1 MQYSFDSSALIDELK
16 GDIYD
21 EGNDMMVWGY
31 WIFMPN
37 GQKLYVDYYYVDG
50 DAPFGLTIEQFD
62 LKVRQEHGAFLRKKM
77 PASELLEIFKKEDET
92 I

>member
-1 MQYSFDSSALIDELK
+1 MQYSFDSSSLIEEIK

-21 EGNDMMVWGY
+21 AGDDMMVWAY
-31 WIFMPN
+31 WVFMPN
-37 GQKLYVDYYYVDG
+37 GQKLYVNYYYVDG

-62 LKVRQEHGAFLRKKM
+62 LKVRQEHGVVLRKKM
-77 PASELLEIFKKEDET
+77 PAAELLEIFKKEDET

>member
-31 WIFMPN
+31 WIVMPN
-37 GQKLYVDYYYVDG
+37 GQELR
-50 DAPFGLTIEQFD
+50 I
-62 LKVRQEHGAFLRKKM
+62 VRRLLLR
-77 PASELLEIFKKEDET
+77 
-92 I
+92 

>member
-31 WIFMPN
+31 WIVMPN
-37 GQKLYVDYYYVDG
+37 GQELYVDYYYVDG

-62 LKVRQEHGAFLRKKM
+62 LKVRQEHGEFLRKKM
-77 PASELLEIFKKEDET
+77 PAAELLEIFKKEDET